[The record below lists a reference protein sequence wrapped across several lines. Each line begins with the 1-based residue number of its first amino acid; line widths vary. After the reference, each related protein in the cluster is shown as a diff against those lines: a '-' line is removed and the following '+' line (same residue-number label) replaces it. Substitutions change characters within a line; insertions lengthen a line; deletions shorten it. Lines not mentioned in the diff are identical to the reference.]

1 MYKDEDEPVDRGAQI
16 SVEQQIP
23 YSSRE
28 IQVTGHTEMS
38 CQADKASMRIS
49 LSNNKESVNDVSN
62 SISRRVEYILQ
73 ALRQHDVKEEEISMR
88 KHIHREQ
95 DQYHMEAE
103 VVVKFSDFV
112 KMESVCAVLLLKLDK
127 SVCVGMPK
135 FYHSTEGISQLRI
148 DACVAAVENARL
160 KACEMS
166 SRLGQVL
173 GLPLVVR
180 EEDAS
185 EWTDEEGAE
194 ERGGRPPHRPTL
206 TVSSRVFVSFNLRPR
221 KKL

>member
-1 MYKDEDEPVDRGAQI
+1 MLKLTHRHI
-16 SVEQQIP
+16 IL
-23 YSSRE
+23 
-28 IQVTGHTEMS
+28 HT
-38 CQADKASMRIS
+38 ITS
-49 LSNNKESVNDVSN
+49 LVSVNV
-62 SISRRVEYILQ
+62 L
-73 ALRQHDVKEEEISMR
+73 
-88 KHIHREQ
+88 
-95 DQYHMEAE
+95 
-103 VVVKFSDFV
+103 VVYFCF
-112 KMESVCAVLLLKLDK
+112 
-127 SVCVGMPK
+127 P
-135 FYHSTEGISQLRI
+135 RI

>member
-73 ALRQHDVKEEEISMR
+73 ALRQHDVKV
-88 KHIHREQ
+88 
-95 DQYHMEAE
+95 D
-103 VVVKFSDFV
+103 
-112 KMESVCAVLLLKLDK
+112 LD
-127 SVCVGMPK
+127 M
-135 FYHSTEGISQLRI
+135 
-148 DACVAAVENARL
+148 
-160 KACEMS
+160 
-166 SRLGQVL
+166 
-173 GLPLVVR
+173 
-180 EEDAS
+180 
-185 EWTDEEGAE
+185 
-194 ERGGRPPHRPTL
+194 
-206 TVSSRVFVSFNLRPR
+206 
-221 KKL
+221 